1 MIRFAS
7 LGSGSEGNGLLI
19 QCEATCVLLDCGF
32 SLAET
37 EARLGR
43 LGVLPQQLTA
53 LLVTHEHTD
62 HIAGVARL
70 ARRHRL
76 PVHASF
82 GTLGALRDQLAASQL
97 HAITSDIPFAIDAL
111 AIEPFAVPHDAR
123 EPLQFVVGDGHL
135 RLGVLTDV
143 GCSTPHIEAMLKT
156 CDALFLEANYD
167 PHMLQ
172 HGPYPPQLKARVR
185 GRFGHLSN
193 EEAAALLSRL
203 DHSRL
208 QRVVAAHVSKKNNTP
223 QLAQAALARVLGC
236 PAEEV
241 VVADQGLGLDWL
253 EVRA

>member
-1 MIRFAS
+1 MRFAS

-19 QCEATCVLLDCGF
+19 QCEATAVLLDCGF

-37 EARLGR
+37 TARLSR
-43 LGVLPQQLTA
+43 LGVVPQQLTA
-53 LLVTHEHTD
+53 LLVTHEHSD

-70 ARRHRL
+70 ARRYDL
-76 PVHASF
+76 PVYASF
-82 GTLGALRDQLAASQL
+82 GTLAALRDQLADSQL
-97 HAITSDIPFAIDAL
+97 HAITSDVPFALEAL

-123 EPLQFVVGDGHL
+123 EPLQFVVGNGNR

-156 CDALFLEANYD
+156 CDALFLETNYD
-167 PHMLQ
+167 PHLLKN
-172 HGPYPPQLKARVR
+172 GPYPPQLKERVS

-193 EEAAALLSRL
+193 DDSAALLSRL
-203 DHSRL
+203 DLSRL

-236 PAEEV
+236 APE
-241 VVADQGLGLDWL
+241 
-253 EVRA
+253 

>member
-19 QCEATCVLLDCGF
+19 QCEATTVLLDCGF
-32 SLAET
+32 SLADT
-37 EARLGR
+37 TARLGR
-43 LGVLPQQLTA
+43 LGVAPQQLTA
-53 LLVTHEHTD
+53 LLVTHEHSD

-70 ARRHRL
+70 ARRYDL
-76 PVHASF
+76 PVYASF
-82 GTLGALRDQLAASQL
+82 GTLMALRDQLVENQM
-97 HAITSDIPFAIDAL
+97 HAITSDIPFALEAL

-123 EPLQFVVGDGHL
+123 EPLQFVVGNGSR

-156 CDALFLEANYD
+156 CDALFLETNYD
-167 PHMLQ
+167 PHLLKN
-172 HGPYPPQLKARVR
+172 GPYPPQLKERVS

-193 EEAAALLSRL
+193 EESAALLARL
-203 DHSRL
+203 DHSHL

-236 PAEEV
+236 APEEV
-241 VVADQGLGLDWL
+241 VVADQGAGLDWM
-253 EVRA
+253 EIR

>member
-19 QCEATCVLLDCGF
+19 QCEATSVLLDCGF

-37 EARLGR
+37 TVRLNR
-43 LGVLPQQLTA
+43 LGVAPQQITA
-53 LLVTHEHTD
+53 LLVTHEHSD

-70 ARRHRL
+70 ARRYDL
-76 PVHASF
+76 PVYASF
-82 GTLGALRDQLAASQL
+82 GTLAALRGQLAEDQL
-97 HAITSDIPFAIDAL
+97 HAISSDVPFALEAL

-123 EPLQFVVGDGHL
+123 EPLQFVVGNGDR

-156 CDALFLEANYD
+156 CDALFLETNYD
-167 PHMLQ
+167 PHLLKN
-172 HGPYPPQLKARVR
+172 GPYPPLLKERVS

-193 EEAAALLSRL
+193 DDSAALLSRL

-236 PAEEV
+236 VPEEV
-241 VVADQGLGLDWL
+241 MVADQGVGLDWM
-253 EVRA
+253 EVT

>member
-19 QCEATCVLLDCGF
+19 QCEETCVLLDCGF

-37 EARLGR
+37 EFRLDR
-43 LGVLPQQLTA
+43 LGVLPQRLSA
-53 LLVTHEHTD
+53 LLVTHEHSD

-70 ARRHRL
+70 ARRYAV
-76 PVHASF
+76 PVYASF
-82 GTLGALRDQLAASQL
+82 GTLSALRDQLEEQQL
-97 HAITSDIPFAIDAL
+97 HAIASDMPFALDAL

-123 EPLQFVVGDGHL
+123 EPLQFVVGDGQR

-143 GCSTPHIEAMLKT
+143 GCATPHIEAMLKT
-156 CDALFLEANYD
+156 CDALFLETNYD
-167 PHMLQ
+167 PHLLKN
-172 HGPYPPQLKARVR
+172 GPYPPHLKERVS

-193 EEAAALLSRL
+193 DEAAALLACL

-208 QRVVAAHVSKKNNTP
+208 QCVVAAHISKKNNTP

-236 PAEEV
+236 DPETV
-241 VVADQGLGLDWL
+241 VVADQDLGLDWRD
-253 EVRA
+253 VA